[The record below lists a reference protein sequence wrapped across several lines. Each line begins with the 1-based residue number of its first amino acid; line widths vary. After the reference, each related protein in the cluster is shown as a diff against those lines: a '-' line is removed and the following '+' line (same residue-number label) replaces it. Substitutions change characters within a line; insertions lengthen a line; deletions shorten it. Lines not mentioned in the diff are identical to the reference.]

1 MNKFVAG
8 AFALCIGVASVAANA
23 QGGGKQF
30 DPHTQGARAGEKFD
44 PHTQGA
50 RSGDKFDPYS
60 QGANKSTRADL
71 NAAPEQKKAGDKKA
85 KKAKPAQPA
94 N

>member
-1 MNKFVAG
+1 MSKFVAG
-8 AFALCIGVASVAANA
+8 AFALCIAAASVAAHA
-23 QGGGKQF
+23 QGSGKQF
-30 DPHTQGARAGEKFD
+30 DPHSQGARAGEKFD
-44 PHTQGA
+44 PHMQGA

-71 NAAPEQKKAGDKKA
+71 NAAPAQKKDGQKKAKN
-85 KKAKPAQPA
+85 AKPAQPA